1 MSHQSDFSILDIL
14 QIFAAI
20 SLVIGSHL
28 YSCKNH
34 LLLKLEDRSC
44 CFVLSL
50 NLNLA

>member
-1 MSHQSDFSILDIL
+1 MSHQSDYSILDIL

-34 LLLKLEDRSC
+34 LLLKLEVFKFEPSV
-44 CFVLSL
+44 FL
-50 NLNLA
+50 